1 MRSNFVLSAGV
12 SAFALS
18 LGWWS
23 QGDDQITSG
32 RVIAAES
39 GPKNRPVSYS
49 RDIKPILF
57 VFHAED
63 GIRDRDVTGVQT
75 CALPISSGVPVPGAN
90 AGSSTSMSTD
100 RYTG

>member
-49 RDIKPILF
+49 RDIKPILAVKCF
-57 VFHAED
+57 ACHGPDEGKRKAKLNLGEHD
-63 GIRDRDVTGVQT
+63 SAVTKAIKPGDAALSPLVQRIT
-75 CALPISSGVPVPGAN
+75 
-90 AGSSTSMSTD
+90 
-100 RYTG
+100 